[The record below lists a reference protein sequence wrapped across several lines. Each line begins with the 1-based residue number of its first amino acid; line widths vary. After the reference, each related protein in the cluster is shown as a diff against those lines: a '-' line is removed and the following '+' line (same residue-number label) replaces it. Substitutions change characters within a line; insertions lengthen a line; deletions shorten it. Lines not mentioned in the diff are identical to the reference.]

1 MQRPSRTLL
10 ASSLNR
16 SALHRPT
23 CAPRRWLTGP
33 VSSAPTSESAP
44 PSPAVS
50 SSPSSDSPALPWF
63 VDPAYTVRSAPPH
76 LPARPITGT
85 APPIPADAPAAV
97 RTLHAALL
105 GSPYLEPAALLVTRP
120 PPSPPGPPLPQ
131 AMPRGRRKRGGTEL
145 GEGVEGMRG
154 VPESGGIWS
163 WVVLAQVSCAHF
175 LPTRLCLCL
184 LCPQVKE
191 GTEKRGAIESVIRQ
205 VRQTV
210 RSLLPDHSPPK
221 LTLCV
226 VA

>member
-10 ASSLNR
+10 ASSLSR
-16 SALHRPT
+16 SALRRPT
-23 CAPRRWLTGP
+23 CASRRWLTEP

-44 PSPAVS
+44 PSPAAS

-63 VDPAYTVRSAPPH
+63 VDPAYTSRSAPPH

-105 GSPYLEPAALLVTRP
+105 GSPHLEPAALLVTRP

-163 WVVLAQVSCAHF
+163 WVVLAQVSCAYI
-175 LPTRLCLCL
+175 LLRRLCSCFSW
-184 LCPQVKE
+184 PQVKE

-210 RSLLPDHSPPK
+210 RSLLPGHGLPN
-221 LTLCV
+221 LNLG
-226 VA
+226 AAA